1 MQLVRRHADGMRDL
15 LDFGLGAPVFG
26 DVGDRAAHDRVVVV
40 GAHQDAEIGQAVGG
54 QHGGLRGHVHA
65 CYLVP

>member
-15 LDFGLGAPVFG
+15 LDFGLVAPVFG

-40 GAHQDAEIGQAVGG
+40 GAHQGAEIGQAVGDNMAVSG
-54 QHGGLRGHVHA
+54 VMSMPA
-65 CYLVP
+65 T